1 MAVAGYNIAFKVGG
15 VTLAGRT
22 QDDITVAARTTE
34 RLTKDD
40 EGSPQTSVI
49 GQDITFRCTGLV
61 VVASENPSGMDR
73 DDILQMVLDSSAV
86 AFAYMTSGGR
96 TLSGNVV
103 PVNYSESSNASDD
116 ATWTLDFRVVG
127 TPTLAASPEPINTG
141 GGATVDPNASS
152 GGEDTGGTGQ
162 ITDPSVQPG
171 TAGGSTS
178 GDDTTGQIENP

>member
-15 VTLAGRT
+15 ATLAGRT
-22 QDDITVAARTTE
+22 QDDLTVAARTTE

-73 DDILQMVLDSSAV
+73 DDILQMVLDSNAI
-86 AFAYMTSGGR
+86 AFAYRTSGGR

-127 TPTLAASPEPINTG
+127 TPTLAAAVEVNPGGEP
-141 GGATVDPNASS
+141 TVDPSAPVGS
-152 GGEDTGGTGQ
+152 GDTGGTGQ

-171 TAGGSTS
+171 TAGGSTG
-178 GDDTTGQIENP
+178 GDDTTGQIDNP